1 MYKNITVFSLDD
13 HADLSK
19 LSSAV
24 HDFKFSHVTD
34 YQLTSAGWESPIDTD
49 LAYTIDY
56 GKVILLVLRKE
67 ERIIPA
73 ASVAELLKEAVIEEE
88 RLTNRKPSKKERAEM
103 KDGIIISLIPRALLK
118 TTRIQGYVD
127 LTNKRIVVN
136 TASIGQAEE
145 FVSLLRHTLG
155 GLPAF
160 ALYVDG
166 INENEVLTRWVNNS
180 DSLTA
185 CFHLS
190 NACKLVSENAKTVTF
205 KNFELWNNTGI
216 NEHISNGMYVSEL
229 RLCYKDKI
237 TFTLND
243 KLQFK
248 AIEHTIEEVELSEGT
263 TAEEQFILDSLI
275 DINSHRELIASM
287 LEELA
292 R

>member
-1 MYKNITVFSLDD
+1 MYKNISVFSLDD

-19 LSSAV
+19 LNSAV
-24 HDFKFSHVTD
+24 HDFKFEHVTNH
-34 YQLTSAGWESPIDTD
+34 QLCSAGWESPIDSD

-56 GKVILLVLRKE
+56 GKATLLVMRKE

-88 RLTNRKPSKKERAEM
+88 MLIGRKPSKKERALLKE
-103 KDGIIISLIPRALLK
+103 DILIRLIPHTLLK
-118 TTRIQGYVD
+118 TTRVQGYVD
-127 LTNKRIVVN
+127 LSNNRIVVN
-136 TASIGQAEE
+136 TGSINQAEE
-145 FVSLLRHTLG
+145 FISLLRHTLG

-160 ALYVDG
+160 NLYVDG
-166 INENEVLTRWVNNS
+166 VNENEVFTRWVNNS

-185 CFHLS
+185 HFDLS
-190 NACKLVSENAKTVTF
+190 DACKLVSENAKTVTF
-205 KNFELWNNTGI
+205 KNFALWNNTGI
-216 NEHISNGMYVSEL
+216 NEHINNGMYVSEI

-248 AIEHTIEEVELSEGT
+248 SIEHVIQEVELSEGT
-263 TAEEQFILDSLI
+263 TAEEQFVIDSLI

-287 LEELA
+287 VEELQ